1 ATAEVTTKADYEALT
16 DKSTAVPTR
25 TLTDTRDGNTYT
37 VKKLADGNIWMTE
50 NLKLTNVTLSS
61 SDSNLPTGTT
71 FNLPASSTARWC
83 TTSNT
88 TNCDG
93 TANVLDAT
101 DTSISGQGS
110 AQSNYG
116 VYYNWFAATAGE
128 GTYSK
133 SSGSVSRDI
142 CPKGW
147 RLPTGGDSG
156 EFQSL
161 YSKYNTSALMR
172 KATGGP
178 AFVLSGSRYGSS
190 TYDQGS
196 YGYYWSS
203 TANNNNYAYYLDM
216 DSSNVYP
223 ADLNGKYVGYSVRCV
238 AQ

>member
-1 ATAEVTTKADYEALT
+1 
-16 DKSTAVPTR
+16 
-25 TLTDTRDGNTYT
+25 
-37 VKKLADGNIWMTE
+37 MTE
-50 NLKLTNVTLSS
+50 NLKLTNATLNSS
-61 SDSNLPTGTT
+61 SSNLPTGAT
-71 FNLPASSTARWC
+71 FSLPASSTARWC

-133 SSGSVSRDI
+133 SSGSVSRSI

-156 EFQSL
+156 EFQAL
-161 YSKYNTSALMR
+161 RNVYSSSAFGDNWTL
-172 KATGGP
+172 AP
-178 AFVLSGSRYGSS
+178 LNFVLSGIRHGNS
-190 TYDQGS
+190 TDGQGS
-196 YGYYWSS
+196 RGDYWSS
-203 TANNNNYAYYLDM
+203 TAYNNNSAYYLGL

-223 ADLNGKYVGYSVRCV
+223 ASGNVKYRGLSVRCL